1 VTGLRHAAETR
12 VTSPAPRDVWR
23 RVLAAD
29 PDAVATQT
37 PEWLDCLCAGRGYT
51 DASRLYELPDGRA
64 LVLPLAATTRAGVRI
79 AEQSWPYG
87 WGYGGVLTDGGRP
100 AAADVRLVL
109 ADLARRPVLRTAVVP
124 MPLSAGV
131 WTGTAPRRA
140 RRVPYLTQVLDL
152 DGGFAAVWSRRY
164 RPSAR
169 SAVRRAERS
178 GLEIRREHGGAV
190 VGDFAALYAESVDR
204 WARRQGRPLWLARLL
219 ARRSDPPGRLRAAT
233 GTLGE
238 ACVIWS
244 AYRAGEPVA
253 VSVVLRHGR
262 HSIGWLSAM
271 SRERVGRTGAGYLL
285 ESLAIEEACT
295 AGCRVFHLGESEAGS
310 AVEHHK
316 TQFGA
321 TPVRYAAL
329 RFERL
334 PTTAAEHR
342 LRAAVRTMTDR
353 RGGAA

>member
-1 VTGLRHAAETR
+1 
-12 VTSPAPRDVWR
+12 VTSPAPRDAWR

-37 PEWLDCLCAGRGYT
+37 PEWLDCLCDARGRT
-51 DASRLYELPDGRA
+51 DASRFYQLPDGRA
-64 LVLPLAATTRAGVRI
+64 LVLPLAATTYAGVRV
-79 AEQSWPYG
+79 AEESWPYG
-87 WGYGGVLTDGGRP
+87 WGYGGVLADGGP
-100 AAADVRLVL
+100 PTAAEVRLVL
-109 ADLARRPVLRTAVVP
+109 ADLARRPVLRAAVVP
-124 MPLSAGV
+124 MPLNAGV
-131 WTGTAPRRA
+131 WAENAPRRA

-164 RPSAR
+164 RQSAR
-169 SAVRRAERS
+169 SAVRKAERS
-178 GLEIRREHGGAV
+178 GLEIRRQHGGAA

-219 ARRSDPPGRLRAAT
+219 ARRHDRPGQLAAVARA
-233 GTLGE
+233 LGE
-238 ACVIWS
+238 ACVVWS
-244 AYRAGEPVA
+244 AHRAGEPVA

-262 HSIGWLSAM
+262 HSVGWLSAM

-285 ESLAIEEACT
+285 ESLAIEEACR
-295 AGCRVFHLGESEAGS
+295 AGCRVFHLGESEPGS

-316 TQFGA
+316 SQFGA
-321 TPVRYAAL
+321 VPVRYAAL

-334 PTTAAEHR
+334 PMTSAEHR

-353 RGGAA
+353 RGGGA